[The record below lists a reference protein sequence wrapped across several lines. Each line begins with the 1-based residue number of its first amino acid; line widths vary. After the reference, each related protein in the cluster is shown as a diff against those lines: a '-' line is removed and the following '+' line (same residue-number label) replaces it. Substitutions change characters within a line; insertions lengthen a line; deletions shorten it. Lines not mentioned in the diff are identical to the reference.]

1 MLGPLC
7 SVSNVTT
14 SPSNP
19 SAANRTCEDGAY
31 WVDPSEEGQPK
42 QFYCDMTSD
51 GGGWTL
57 IISLDPQGT
66 AAATPQDWPT
76 TVAITADVES
86 TGMYGGNW
94 ADNTL
99 SSVQLS
105 HLDRFHEVK
114 EEIAS
119 GLVVVYGKGLKAG
132 DIATVIDQY
141 GFLSRTKQIAN
152 RPSCQY
158 DFEDTTGTTVMKG
171 CAENPG
177 GVANSLLVDSLVV
190 GWALNPRGFPKCF
203 FGAGQGAK
211 AANELGSFLCPGV
224 PDGRAWSK
232 VWFRE
237 TS

>member
-1 MLGPLC
+1 
-7 SVSNVTT
+7 
-14 SPSNP
+14 
-19 SAANRTCEDGAY
+19 
-31 WVDPSEEGQPK
+31 
-42 QFYCDMTSD
+42 MTSD
-51 GGGWTL
+51 GGGWSLFIT
-57 IISLDPQGT
+57 LDPQGT

-86 TGMYGGNW
+86 TGMYGGNFAALPSRLF
-94 ADNTL
+94 ADKTL
-99 SSVQLS
+99 SSVYASGLWQ
-105 HLDRFHEVK
+105 FTEVK

-119 GLVVVYGKGLKAG
+119 GLVVVYGKGLVPQ
-132 DIATVIDQY
+132 DISTIVDQY

-158 DFEDTTGTTVMKG
+158 DLEDTTGTTVMNG

-237 TS
+237 AEAEAQKLAQSQMK